1 MDITLFE
8 KVNKAKL
15 KEVLQCSN
23 IPFEK
28 SDKKEW
34 KDSFL
39 KTLSYY
45 DKKKY
50 TEKGIETKYLQSNK
64 YGRFNTK
71 YGLQTFQKEVR
82 KYISGEFY
90 HD

>member
-28 SDKKEW
+28 SDK
-34 KDSFL
+34 S
-39 KTLSYY
+39 
-45 DKKKY
+45 
-50 TEKGIETKYLQSNK
+50 I
-64 YGRFNTK
+64 
-71 YGLQTFQKEVR
+71 
-82 KYISGEFY
+82 
-90 HD
+90 